1 MNNID
6 FEANQEYWEK
16 RIEAAKNTFLSKKDK
31 DKALI
36 NAYKKAL
43 DDIQIDILKLYE
55 KIDNEEATLT
65 DFHNYNR
72 LSKLQKQI
80 NSTLKQL
87 GKEEIK
93 YMNSTIKDAIKA
105 GASLDSNFA
114 LLNKK
119 VIDKMVS
126 SPWIGE
132 DFSKRVWKE
141 LNNLEFTLNDVL
153 KRGIIQGETIA
164 KIAKNIAK
172 EMNNSYGRAY
182 TLARTETMHY
192 FNEGAKES
200 YRQAGIKK
208 VKWFTATDERRCS
221 VCGAMHNKEYA
232 IDKAPIIPAHPRCRC
247 TYIPVIDIPE
257 DRENMINKLKGL
269 DVESYTNKR
278 KLGRDILDTL
288 GLNETYVM
296 IDDIK
301 DYGFCTLKVKN
312 NIAYLDNYVLKS
324 NDIRA
329 KEYQIKTAFHE
340 AFHALATGRK
350 TDYHINKHWLEI
362 EETFA
367 ESAAH
372 YLTKVMGINKDIAP
386 SYPEKLIEMLPRLK
400 KLPKFKNCNTIA
412 DFGKIALEER
422 LNGAGSEWA
431 TLFREAK
438 SQGYN
443 YIGYAKKH
451 YLDYIK
457 ENKEELIDVMLENI
471 PEYKKYKPNMMD
483 DLEYAIKKVD
493 KELNLDGND
502 KFVFQRVLS
511 IVINRVGVK

>member
-1 MNNID
+1 MKNNNID

-16 RIEAAKNTFLSKKDK
+16 RIEAAKKTFLDKKDK

-55 KIDNEEATLT
+55 KIDNEEATLS

-72 LSKLQKQI
+72 LSKLEKQI
-80 NSTLKQL
+80 SSTLKQL
-87 GKEEIK
+87 GKEQLK
-93 YMNSTIKDAIKA
+93 YMNSSLKDAIKA

-208 VKWFTATDERRCS
+208 VKWFTATDERRCE
-221 VCGAMHNKEYA
+221 VCGAMHNKEYE

-247 TYIPVIDIPE
+247 TYIPVID
-257 DRENMINKLKGL
+257 
-269 DVESYTNKR
+269 
-278 KLGRDILDTL
+278 
-288 GLNETYVM
+288 
-296 IDDIK
+296 
-301 DYGFCTLKVKN
+301 
-312 NIAYLDNYVLKS
+312 
-324 NDIRA
+324 
-329 KEYQIKTAFHE
+329 
-340 AFHALATGRK
+340 
-350 TDYHINKHWLEI
+350 
-362 EETFA
+362 
-367 ESAAH
+367 
-372 YLTKVMGINKDIAP
+372 
-386 SYPEKLIEMLPRLK
+386 
-400 KLPKFKNCNTIA
+400 
-412 DFGKIALEER
+412 
-422 LNGAGSEWA
+422 
-431 TLFREAK
+431 
-438 SQGYN
+438 
-443 YIGYAKKH
+443 
-451 YLDYIK
+451 
-457 ENKEELIDVMLENI
+457 NKE
-471 PEYKKYKPNMMD
+471 
-483 DLEYAIKKVD
+483 
-493 KELNLDGND
+493 
-502 KFVFQRVLS
+502 
-511 IVINRVGVK
+511 IVY